1 MWDYIQ
7 WLPMILLGMGIAW
20 LLLAL
25 HRKAQEV
32 DDQWDEEEK
41 RQQRVKDLYPD
52 QPSYEER
59 MDVRY
64 GRTEE
69 DDDNG

>member
-1 MWDYIQ
+1 MWDYVQ
-7 WLPMILLGMGIAW
+7 WVPLGLLVAW
-20 LLLAL
+20 FLSAL
-25 HRKAQEV
+25 HRVARDR
-32 DDQWDEEEK
+32 DDQWNEEEK

-64 GRTEE
+64 RHTDE
-69 DDDNG
+69 DDNNG